1 MTVSRPGFPSAE
13 AALLAEYGG
22 GTVRSIAFREAS
34 GQSPAAGSGTTQTVG
49 LGTDSGAGLR
59 LPAGPRPDALYSRPR
74 APRLAATPQILT
86 FARRQARYVRVETE
100 PAGVAGPPPSIRTLS
115 ITDSS
120 SPTVD
125 LALRK
130 HATASSAADDPGGP
144 AGAVD
149 GNPCTRWSP
158 ATRDER
164 PWIRLDLGESV
175 SFDGVCIVPDRP
187 RGGEFAVRVSVSPD
201 GETWAEP
208 EVADDPLLAL
218 RIDLGASLPLCPGGD
233 CEPLHVQADAATWQV
248 FAVNHTAQR
257 VTGAALT
264 ARIYEP
270 FGRQLS
276 RIEQR
281 GLLIGPLSVAPGFV
295 VSWPAYYPQTHLIS
309 LQLHDADGTLLSE
322 DNRWRYRDGS
332 ASSRR
337 TRRAGATAR

>member
-34 GQSPAAGSGTTQTVG
+34 GQSPAAGSGTTQTAG
-49 LGTDSGAGLR
+49 LDAGSDAGPGSRSGALH
-59 LPAGPRPDALYSRPR
+59 LRPR
-74 APRLAATPQILT
+74 APRLAAAPHILT
-86 FARRQARYVRVETE
+86 FARRQARYLRVETE

-130 HATASSAADDPGGP
+130 HATASSAADEAGGP

-158 ATRDER
+158 AVRDER
-164 PWIRLDLGESV
+164 PWIRLDLGESA
-175 SFDGVCIVPDRP
+175 SFDQVRIVPDRP
-187 RGGEFAVRVSVSPD
+187 RGGEFAVRLAVSPD
-201 GETWAEP
+201 GKTWAEP
-208 EVADDPLLAL
+208 DAADDPLMAL
-218 RIDLGASLPLCPGGD
+218 RIDLGASLPPCPGGD
-233 CEPLHVQADAATWQV
+233 CEPLHVQADSATWQV

-270 FGRQLS
+270 FGKQLS
-276 RIEQR
+276 QIEQR
-281 GLLIGPLSVAPGFV
+281 DLLIEPLSVAPGFV

-332 ASSRR
+332 ASSCR